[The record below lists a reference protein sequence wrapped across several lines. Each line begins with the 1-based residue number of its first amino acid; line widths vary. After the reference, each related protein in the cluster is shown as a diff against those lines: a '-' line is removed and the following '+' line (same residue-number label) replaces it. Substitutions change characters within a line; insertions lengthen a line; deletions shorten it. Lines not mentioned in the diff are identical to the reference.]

1 VGLTDD
7 QKAMLRLL
15 AQREEGY
22 QDMAA
27 LMGISVGQVKERVKE
42 ALAELDAPSAG
53 AAPAS
58 AVAPAE
64 PEQTEEEPPPPP
76 AEPKRAEPPRRAQSP
91 KRMPKPSPRR
101 APAARRAA
109 QVPRPKLPSDRS
121 ALIGLAAGV
130 AVVAILVI
138 VLILGGD
145 DGSEPATTG
154 SNVSGAIEASAE
166 NPNLTQAI
174 LSPVDAGEAT
184 GRALFGRFRQSILLQ
199 VEAEGLDP
207 SPEGQSY
214 ALWLSRGPRTVVPV
228 GTGKVDDS
236 GRLVAR
242 YPLPEAVLALVARG
256 TLDGVD
262 LTLADDTSLSAA
274 VARSRRTGRMPTYT
288 GTPVMRGSISGP
300 LVGAAPRGGNR

>member
-22 QDMAA
+22 GDMAA
-27 LMGISVGQVKERVKE
+27 LMGISVAQVKERVKE
-42 ALAELDAPSAG
+42 ALAELDTPSG
-53 AAPAS
+53 NAASTPAFTPS
-58 AVAPAE
+58 E
-64 PEQTEEEPPPPP
+64 PEQAEEKPPP
-76 AEPKRAEPPRRAQSP
+76 APPEPKRAEPAEPAPKPAPRRA
-91 KRMPKPSPRR
+91 PSPRR
-101 APAARRAA
+101 SA
-109 QVPRPKLPSDRS
+109 QIPRLKLPSDRG
-121 ALIGLAAGV
+121 ALIGLAAGA

-138 VLILGGD
+138 VLIVGGD
-145 DGSEPATTG
+145 DGSEPSP
-154 SNVSGAIEASAE
+154 SNGGAAIEASAE

-174 LSPVDAGEAT
+174 LSPVDGGDAS

-199 VEAEGLDP
+199 VEAQGLEA

-214 ALWLSRGPRTVVPV
+214 ALWLARGSQPVVPV

-262 LTLADDTSLSAA
+262 LTLADDASLSAA

>member
-1 VGLTDD
+1 MGLTDD

-22 QDMAA
+22 EDMAA
-27 LMGISVGQVKERVKE
+27 LMGISVAQVKERVKE
-42 ALAELDAPSAG
+42 ALAELDAPSGSATPAPAPV
-53 AAPAS
+53 AAPS
-58 AVAPAE
+58 E

-76 AEPKRAEPPRRAQSP
+76 PQPKRAEPAQPAPKPPPRRARS
-91 KRMPKPSPRR
+91 
-101 APAARRAA
+101 ARRSA
-109 QVPRPKLPSDRS
+109 QPPRLKLPSDRG
-121 ALIGLAAGV
+121 ALIGLAAGA

-145 DGSEPATTG
+145 DGSEPATST
-154 SNVSGAIEASAE
+154 SDVSATIDASAE

-174 LSPVDAGEAT
+174 LSPVDGGDAT
-184 GRALFGRFRQSILLQ
+184 GRALFGRFRRNILLQ
-199 VEAEGLDP
+199 VEAEGLEP

-214 ALWLSRGPRTVVPV
+214 ALWLSRGSQTVVPV

-242 YPLPEAVLALVARG
+242 YPLPEAVLVLVARG

-262 LTLADDTSLSAA
+262 LTLADDASLSAA
-274 VARSRRTGRMPTYT
+274 VARSKRTGRMPTYT
-288 GTPVMRGSISGP
+288 GTTVMRGSIAGP
-300 LVGAAPRGGNR
+300 LVGAAARGGNR